1 MFASTITASDLRINT
16 DPSYF
21 STLAF
26 VRKLIRREQDAA
38 AKKGY
43 NLSKVLTSSNLDFE
57 NEEKSID
64 EIQKNQLTHLVP
76 QVPPIFLNF
85 FVLDLFTF

>member
-1 MFASTITASDLRINT
+1 M
-16 DPSYF
+16 
-21 STLAF
+21 
-26 VRKLIRREQDAA
+26 RKLIRREQDAA